1 MKQLFLFLKIFLF
14 YVIFLHP
21 VNSETINK
29 IKIVG
34 NDRISY
40 ETIKMFANIEINENV
55 STNKLNLILKDLY
68 KTNYFKNVSV
78 SLNNS
83 ELNILVEEFP
93 IIQKITYQGIKSKKI
108 LQSINAEKLIKEK
121 SPYNDLILKNEKNRI
136 TSKIKEL
143 GYYNAIIETSVE
155 TVSKNLVNINFNFN
169 LGEKAKIK
177 KISFIGNKI
186 FKDRKLK
193 RIIASTEFKYWKFI
207 SGRKYLNPAIADLD
221 KRLLKNFYLNNGY
234 YNVKI
239 NSSFAKLINDN
250 EFELIF
256 NIDANEK
263 VFFGDLKLDIP
274 MDFES
279 TNFTSIDELFQK
291 IENKPYSINLINKI
305 LDEIDEITVL
315 DQYQFIKA
323 TVLENLVSNKL
334 NLVFKINE
342 AEKFYVKRINIYG
355 NNITQENVIRN
366 QFELDE
372 GDPFNEILFKKS
384 INNIKSLNFFKSVQ
398 SNISSNNDDNTK
410 ILDIFIEEKPT
421 GEIFASAGYGTTGGT
436 LGLGIK
442 ENNFMGKGISL
453 DSNFL
458 ISENSFKGKF
468 EVNNPNYKNT
478 DKSIYISA
486 EAIENDNL
494 SNFGYKSN
502 KTGINFGTR
511 FEYLRDLDLGIG
523 SSNFYEV
530 IETNSSASKRQ
541 RDQEGNYWDSFL
553 NLDFNYD
560 KRNQKFQTSSGYR
573 SYYSLDIPV
582 ISENNTLKNYY
593 DYSYYFDLF
602 DRNISTLSFLL
613 RSSNSVTG
621 KNIKLSERINIPSNR
636 LRGFESGR
644 IGPKDGADFIG
655 GNYAASLNFASTIPQ
670 IFEESQNVDFLF
682 FIDTANVW
690 GVDYN
695 SSLND
700 GGSIRSSTGVA
711 LDWFSPVGPLNFS
724 LAYPITK
731 KDGDKTETFRFNLGT
746 TF

>member
-384 INNIKSLNFFKSVQ
+384 INNIKSLNFFKSVE

-442 ENNFMGKGISL
+442 ENNFIGKGISL

-511 FEYLRDLDLGIG
+511 FEYLRDLNLGIG

>member
-305 LDEIDEITVL
+305 LDEIDKITVL

-342 AEKFYVKRINIYG
+342 AEKFYVKKINIYG

-494 SNFGYKSN
+494 YNFGYKSN

-511 FEYLRDLDLGIG
+511 FEYLRDFNLSIC

>member
-291 IENKPYSINLINKI
+291 IKNKPYSINLINKI
-305 LDEIDEITVL
+305 LDEIDKITVL

-384 INNIKSLNFFKSVQ
+384 INNIKSLNFFKSVE

-511 FEYLRDLDLGIG
+511 FEYLRDLNLGIG

>member
-384 INNIKSLNFFKSVQ
+384 INNIKSLNFFKSVE

-486 EAIENDNL
+486 EAIENNNL

-511 FEYLRDLDLGIG
+511 FEYLRDLNLGIG

>member
-1 MKQLFLFLKIFLF
+1 MKQFFLFLKIFVF

-83 ELNILVEEFP
+83 ELNILVEELP

-121 SPYNDLILKNEKNRI
+121 SPYNDLILKDEKNRI

-155 TVSKNLVNINFNFN
+155 TISKNLVNINFNFN

-239 NSSFAKLINDN
+239 NSSFAKLINNN

-274 MDFES
+274 MDFER
-279 TNFTSIDELFQK
+279 TNFTSIDELFQI

-305 LDEIDEITVL
+305 LDEIDKITVL

-384 INNIKSLNFFKSVQ
+384 INNIKSLNFFKTVE

-511 FEYLRDLDLGIG
+511 FEYLRDLNLGIG

>member
-1 MKQLFLFLKIFLF
+1 MKQFFLFLKIFVF

-83 ELNILVEEFP
+83 ELNILVEELP

-121 SPYNDLILKNEKNRI
+121 SPYNDLILKDEKNRI

-155 TVSKNLVNINFNFN
+155 TISKNLVNINFNFN

-239 NSSFAKLINDN
+239 NSSFAKLINNN

-274 MDFES
+274 MDFER

-305 LDEIDEITVL
+305 LDEIDKITVL

-384 INNIKSLNFFKSVQ
+384 INNIKSLNFFKTVE

-511 FEYLRDLDLGIG
+511 FEYLRDLNLGIG

>member
-1 MKQLFLFLKIFLF
+1 MKQLFLFLKIFVF

-274 MDFES
+274 MDFER

-384 INNIKSLNFFKSVQ
+384 INNIKSLNFFKTVE

-511 FEYLRDLDLGIG
+511 FEYLRDLNLGIG

-602 DRNISTLSFLL
+602 DRNISTLSLLL

>member
-384 INNIKSLNFFKSVQ
+384 INNIKSLNFFKSVE

-511 FEYLRDLDLGIG
+511 FEYLRDLNLGIG

-636 LRGFESGR
+636 LSGFESGR

>member
-121 SPYNDLILKNEKNRI
+121 YPYNDLILKNEKNRI

-511 FEYLRDLDLGIG
+511 FEYLRDLNLGIG

>member
-14 YVIFLHP
+14 YAIFLHP

-511 FEYLRDLDLGIG
+511 FEYLRDLNLGIG

>member
-68 KTNYFKNVSV
+68 KTNYFKNVNV

-274 MDFES
+274 MDFER

-384 INNIKSLNFFKSVQ
+384 INNIKSLNFFKSVE

-511 FEYLRDLDLGIG
+511 FEYLRDLNLGIG

-731 KDGDKTETFRFNLGT
+731 KDGDKTESFRFNLGT

>member
-221 KRLLKNFYLNNGY
+221 KRLLKNFYLINGY

-291 IENKPYSINLINKI
+291 IKNKPYSINLINKI

-384 INNIKSLNFFKSVQ
+384 INNIKSLNFFKSVE

-511 FEYLRDLDLGIG
+511 FEYLRDLNLGIG

>member
-1 MKQLFLFLKIFLF
+1 MKQLFLFLKIFVF

-68 KTNYFKNVSV
+68 ETNYFKNVSV

-83 ELNILVEEFP
+83 ELNILVDEFP

-155 TVSKNLVNINFNFN
+155 TISKNLVNINFNFN

-384 INNIKSLNFFKSVQ
+384 INNIKSLNFFKTVE

-511 FEYLRDLDLGIG
+511 FEYLRDLNLGIG

-602 DRNISTLSFLL
+602 DRNISTLSLLL

-621 KNIKLSERINIPSNR
+621 KNIKLSERINIPSSR
-636 LRGFESGR
+636 LRGFESGK

>member
-279 TNFTSIDELFQK
+279 TNFTSIAELFQK

-315 DQYQFIKA
+315 DQYQFI
-323 TVLENLVSNKL
+323 NIIQ
-334 NLVFKINE
+334 KIN
-342 AEKFYVKRINIYG
+342 KFKSNNMGYG
-355 NNITQENVIRN
+355 RRYIIFMV
-366 QFELDE
+366 
-372 GDPFNEILFKKS
+372 PFKK
-384 INNIKSLNFFKSVQ
+384 N
-398 SNISSNNDDNTK
+398 
-410 ILDIFIEEKPT
+410 
-421 GEIFASAGYGTTGGT
+421 
-436 LGLGIK
+436 
-442 ENNFMGKGISL
+442 
-453 DSNFL
+453 
-458 ISENSFKGKF
+458 
-468 EVNNPNYKNT
+468 KN
-478 DKSIYISA
+478 
-486 EAIENDNL
+486 
-494 SNFGYKSN
+494 G
-502 KTGINFGTR
+502 
-511 FEYLRDLDLGIG
+511 
-523 SSNFYEV
+523 
-530 IETNSSASKRQ
+530 
-541 RDQEGNYWDSFL
+541 
-553 NLDFNYD
+553 
-560 KRNQKFQTSSGYR
+560 
-573 SYYSLDIPV
+573 
-582 ISENNTLKNYY
+582 
-593 DYSYYFDLF
+593 
-602 DRNISTLSFLL
+602 
-613 RSSNSVTG
+613 
-621 KNIKLSERINIPSNR
+621 
-636 LRGFESGR
+636 
-644 IGPKDGADFIG
+644 
-655 GNYAASLNFASTIPQ
+655 
-670 IFEESQNVDFLF
+670 
-682 FIDTANVW
+682 
-690 GVDYN
+690 
-695 SSLND
+695 
-700 GGSIRSSTGVA
+700 
-711 LDWFSPVGPLNFS
+711 
-724 LAYPITK
+724 
-731 KDGDKTETFRFNLGT
+731 
-746 TF
+746 

>member
-621 KNIKLSERINIPSNR
+621 KNIKLSERINIPSSR

-644 IGPKDGADFIG
+644 VGPKDGADFIG

>member
-291 IENKPYSINLINKI
+291 IKNKPYSINLINKI
-305 LDEIDEITVL
+305 LDEIDKITVL

-511 FEYLRDLDLGIG
+511 FEYLRDLNLGIG

>member
-68 KTNYFKNVSV
+68 ETNYFKNVSV

-155 TVSKNLVNINFNFN
+155 TISKNLVNINFNFN

-274 MDFES
+274 MDFER

-384 INNIKSLNFFKSVQ
+384 INNIKSLNFFKTVE

-511 FEYLRDLDLGIG
+511 FEYLRDLNLGIG

-602 DRNISTLSFLL
+602 DRNISTLSLLL

>member
-442 ENNFMGKGISL
+442 ENNFIGKGISL

-511 FEYLRDLDLGIG
+511 FEYLRDLNLGIG